1 MQTAGHAAKGLLLAS
16 GSANGAGCGC
26 AKSLHRG
33 ARGRADQGRAGPA
46 GETTSGDK
54 GGRDGGYLPIRQ
66 VGGRERIGVRRT
78 VRRQSRFRRP
88 AEGEASALE
97 EGVWGRNLLKVSPQ
111 LAQLHQTLVLPP
123 VHAAEPVPQ
132 EERLRAE
139 SGIVAVRLLAP
150 RADPAPRPRG
160 RSSRLSLF
168 ARGKRFV

>member
-78 VRRQSRFRRP
+78 VRRQSRCRRP

-97 EGVWGRNLLKVSPQ
+97 EGVWGRNLLKVSPP
-111 LAQLHQTLVLPP
+111 LARPHQILVLPP
-123 VHAAEPVPQ
+123 VHPAEPVPQ
-132 EERLRAE
+132 EEQRQEIARKAAAARWGKTKQSAALPVCQ
-139 SGIVAVRLLAP
+139 I
-150 RADPAPRPRG
+150 RPP
-160 RSSRLSLF
+160 
-168 ARGKRFV
+168 